1 MKRSTLLYLGGTGLG
16 GVLLFAAAFLL
27 VGAVPGQARD
37 FGQLGQTFPIAEA
50 DLLTTIEARLQRA
63 QATGEMD
70 RVNATFAKR
79 VEARVRHPA
88 AVAGITA
95 AEEPRS
101 WDYDPTITLER
112 EIRDHKGQLIAAA
125 GQRINPLDFVS
136 MRQSL
141 VFVDGDDDAQVDW
154 ATKRYTELNAKIIFV
169 SGSPIESMTSR
180 KRRFFFD
187 QEGRLTGKFGIRHT
201 PAVVV
206 QAGKLLH
213 VSETVLKP
221 GAKS

>member
-1 MKRSTLLYLGGTGLG
+1 
-16 GVLLFAAAFLL
+16 
-27 VGAVPGQARD
+27 
-37 FGQLGQTFPIAEA
+37 
-50 DLLTTIEARLQRA
+50 
-63 QATGEMD
+63 
-70 RVNATFAKR
+70 
-79 VEARVRHPA
+79 
-88 AVAGITA
+88 
-95 AEEPRS
+95 
-101 WDYDPTITLER
+101 
-112 EIRDHKGQLIAAA
+112 
-125 GQRINPLDFVS
+125 

-141 VFVDGDDDAQVDW
+141 VFVDGDDAAQVDW

-206 QAGKLLH
+206 QTGKLLH

>member
-1 MKRSTLLYLGGTGLG
+1 MIRAVAASLTGVACLAG
-16 GVLLFAAAFLL
+16 AMLFTSSQR
-27 VGAVPGQARD
+27 GEARD

-63 QATGEMD
+63 QANGEMD

-79 VEARVRHPA
+79 VEAKVRRPA
-88 AVAGITA
+88 PVAGITA
-95 AEEPRS
+95 AEEPRT

-141 VFVDGDDDAQVDW
+141 VFVDGDDAAQVDW
-154 ATKRYTELNAKIIFV
+154 ATQRFTELNAKIIFV
-169 SGSPIESMTSR
+169 NGSPIESMTSR

-187 QEGRLTGKFGIRHT
+187 QEGRITGKFGIRHT

-206 QAGKLLH
+206 QTGRLLH

>member
-1 MKRSTLLYLGGTGLG
+1 MIRAVAASLAGVACLGAA
-16 GVLLFAAAFLL
+16 VLLT
-27 VGAVPGQARD
+27 GSDRSEARD
-37 FGQLGQTFPIAEA
+37 FGQLGQTFPVVEA
-50 DLLTTIEARLQRA
+50 DLLATIEARLQRA

-70 RVNATFAKR
+70 RVNAAFAKR
-79 VEARVRHPA
+79 VEAKVRRP
-88 AVAGITA
+88 VPVSGITP
-95 AEEPRS
+95 AEEART
-101 WDYDPTITLER
+101 WNYDPTITLER
-112 EIRDHKGQLIAAA
+112 EIRDHKGQVIAEA

-141 VFVDGDDDAQVDW
+141 VFVDGDDTAQVDW
-154 ATKRYTELNAKIIFV
+154 ATKRFTELNAKIIFV
-169 SGSPIESMTSR
+169 NGSPIESMTAR

-201 PAVVV
+201 PAVVE
-206 QAGKLLH
+206 QTGKLLH

>member
-1 MKRSTLLYLGGTGLG
+1 MIRAVAASLAGVACLG
-16 GVLLFAAAFLL
+16 AAALL
-27 VGAVPGQARD
+27 TGSERSEARD
-37 FGQLGQTFPIAEA
+37 FGQLGQTFPVVEA
-50 DLLTTIEARLQRA
+50 DLLATIEARLQRA

-70 RVNATFAKR
+70 RVNAAFAKR
-79 VEARVRHPA
+79 VEAKVRRP
-88 AVAGITA
+88 VPVSGITP
-95 AEEPRS
+95 AEEART

-112 EIRDHKGQLIAAA
+112 EIRDHKGQVIAEA

-141 VFVDGDDDAQVDW
+141 VFVDGDDTAQVDW
-154 ATKRYTELNAKIIFV
+154 ATKRFTELNAKIIFV
-169 SGSPIESMTSR
+169 NGSPIESMTAR

-201 PAVVV
+201 PAVVE
-206 QAGKLLH
+206 QTGKLLH
-213 VSETVLKP
+213 VSEMVLKP

>member
-1 MKRSTLLYLGGTGLG
+1 MIRAVAASLAGIACLAGA
-16 GVLLFAAAFLL
+16 VLLM
-27 VGAVPGQARD
+27 GSQRGEARD

-79 VEARVRHPA
+79 VEAKVRRPVP
-88 AVAGITA
+88 VAGITA
-95 AEEPRS
+95 AEEPRT

-141 VFVDGDDDAQVDW
+141 VFVDGDDAAQLDW

-187 QEGRLTGKFGIRHT
+187 QEGRLTSKFGIRHT

-206 QAGKLLH
+206 QSGKLLH